1 MSRIYWTDLIYAPIC
16 RHLIGESSYLSGR
29 REMHQREKLDWTI
42 FKKFV
47 LININDKLIK
57 RGPLLDKDF
66 WPPLHFCPMNAQ
78 EPKFN
83 LYFEKL
89 HLIVINLKI
98 GIKSLK
104 SYR

>member
-1 MSRIYWTDLIYAPIC
+1 M
-16 RHLIGESSYLSGR
+16 SGR

-42 FKKFV
+42 FKIL
-47 LININDKLIK
+47 LININDKLIQ

-66 WPPLHFCPMNAQ
+66 WP
-78 EPKFN
+78 KFN

-89 HLIVINLKI
+89 YLIVINLKI